1 MKECHTSATVRPV
14 GVDAVQPARQ
24 NPRKG
29 FLSGSLFAAGGM
41 VLGGLLTVATS
52 VVFARW
58 LGPDGFGV
66 YSLALIILALVG
78 GIGTLGLDNSVARF
92 AAYYLG
98 SGETDRIRGLLG
110 YGVLRVLLFSTILA
124 LGLLV
129 AFRFRLFD
137 QTRLAS
143 LGSHSLVIVIAI
155 PLYALQLI
163 LFQSALGLQSVNA
176 RVLLEKVGQP
186 LCRLVVPFALILWAA
201 TPTSAAVS
209 GLVVSALLLDAAS
222 AFLVRSKL
230 KPYRPGGPVKS
241 LEKKQW
247 LAYALPF
254 VFYSL
259 QTFVSSGMGLDVFLV
274 GALLSMHTAGIY
286 SAAFR
291 LTPVL
296 WLARGAMDY
305 NFGPRAAVL
314 FGQSNLKEI
323 GTLYRSTST
332 FALAW
337 TLPGAL
343 LLAVFSRPVMR
354 AFFGSAYEAGG
365 SALSLLV
372 LAFVVDSAAGC
383 NITLLAMVG
392 RSGLVLL
399 NGILGGVALLSVSLV
414 LIPRW
419 GMAGAALATVSSIVV
434 TNFLATWEIWKLYR
448 LQPFSHMALRLLA
461 AGIAVATL
469 MTFWRDLV
477 LPFLWPGLL
486 GLAASAGVALLAYF
500 ALLLLITPDFR
511 SLYLSSAE

>member
-1 MKECHTSATVRPV
+1 MDTV
-14 GVDAVQPARQ
+14 QLTQQ

-41 VLGGLLTVATS
+41 ILGGLLTVATS

-78 GIGTLGLDNSVARF
+78 GIGTLGLDNSLARF
-92 AAYYLG
+92 IAYYLG
-98 SGETDRIRGLLG
+98 SGETGRIRPMLE

-124 LGLLV
+124 LGLFA

-137 QTRLAS
+137 QTRLAP
-143 LGSHSLVIVIAI
+143 LASHSLVIVIGTPI
-155 PLYALQLI
+155 YALQLT
-163 LFQSALGLQSVNA
+163 LFQSTLGLQSVHA
-176 RVLLEKVGQP
+176 RVFLEKIVQP
-186 LCRLVVPFALILWAA
+186 LCRLVVPFALVLWAA

-222 AFLVRSKL
+222 AFFVRSKL
-230 KPYRPGGPVKS
+230 TPYRSSGPINS
-241 LEKKQW
+241 FEKKQW

-254 VFYSL
+254 VFYSM

-286 SAAFR
+286 SAALR

-354 AFFGSAYEAGG
+354 TFFGSAYEAGG
-365 SALSLLV
+365 PALSLLA
-372 LAFVVDSAAGC
+372 LAFVVDSATGC
-383 NITLLAMVG
+383 NTTLLAMAG

-399 NGILGGVALLSVSLV
+399 NGLLGGAALLSLCIV

-419 GMAGAALATVSSIVV
+419 GLTGAALATVSSIVV
-434 TNFLATWEIWKLYR
+434 TNCLATWEIWKLHR
-448 LQPFSHMALRLLA
+448 MHPFSHIALRLFA
-461 AGIAVATL
+461 AGIVVATL
-469 MTFWRDLV
+469 MTYWRNLV
-477 LPFLWPGLL
+477 LPLLWPGLL

-500 ALLLLITPDFR
+500 ALLLLIAPNFR